1 MTEHERWE
9 LIMLTKREIEQQI
22 AEIKMDYINLQGDIE
37 KLENTGHIDSVMQA
51 EERLARMEILHSGL
65 IVSTYSTYVSFPSC
79 TIKSG
84 CNSFRCFTSS
94 SIWS

>member
-51 EERLARMEILHSGL
+51 EERLARMEKKLAEL
-65 IVSTYSTYVSFPSC
+65 N
-79 TIKSG
+79 KLLAEM
-84 CNSFRCFTSS
+84 
-94 SIWS
+94 